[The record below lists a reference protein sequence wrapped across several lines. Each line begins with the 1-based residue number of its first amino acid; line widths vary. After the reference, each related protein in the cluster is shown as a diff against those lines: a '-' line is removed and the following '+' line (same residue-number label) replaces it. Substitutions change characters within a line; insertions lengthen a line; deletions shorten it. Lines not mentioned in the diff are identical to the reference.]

1 MSNRTS
7 CGQRD
12 NLRRLFRHIGLAAL
26 CLGTFIGSGSA
37 SQADSVADF
46 YKGKTVTLLVSSAAG
61 GGYDALAR
69 LIARVIPK
77 HIPGNP
83 SVIVKNMPGAGGIV
97 ATNYAYNVAPKDGTT
112 IIAPQNNVPFE
123 PLYGTKEAKYDAKKI
138 TWIGSPAPET
148 AVLTIWHTSPV
159 NTIADTHKHQ
169 LRMGSSG
176 ENSTPSF
183 YGKVFMETLGVN
195 MQIIVGY
202 RGQNDALL
210 AMERGE
216 IDGYPSAFYNS
227 LMATRPTWI
236 PEKKVKMLVQIGAEK
251 EKAIDYVP
259 FAHDLAKNDADR
271 DLIDQAA
278 APLAVGRPYGLPPGV
293 PADRVAA
300 LRKAFMDTM
309 HDPQFQEEQAK
320 IKLGA
325 DNPKTGEE
333 IQQIIAKS
341 YARPASVIN
350 RIKAM
355 LGEPKKKSGK

>member
-1 MSNRTS
+1 MKTMT
-7 CGQRD
+7 
-12 NLRRLFRHIGLAAL
+12 NLNLHRQPLNVRRLCRSLAPAALAAGL
-26 CLGTFIGSGSA
+26 MIFSGSP
-37 SQADSVADF
+37 SRADSVSDF

-69 LIARVIPK
+69 LISRIMPK

-83 SVIVKNMPGAGGIV
+83 TVIVKNMPGAGGIV
-97 ATNYAYNVAPKDGTT
+97 ATNYGYRIAPKDGTT

-123 PLYGTKEAKYDAKKI
+123 PLYGTKEAKYDAQKI

-183 YGKVFMETLGVN
+183 YGKVFMETLGAN

-202 RGQNDALL
+202 PGQNDALL

-259 FAHDLAKNDADR
+259 FARDLAKNDADR
-271 DLIDQAA
+271 ELIDQAA

-341 YARPASVIN
+341 YQRSESVIN
-350 RIKAM
+350 RIKGM
-355 LGEPKKKSGK
+355 LGQKKK